1 MKKLLFTLLA
11 LLIFT
16 NGFSQILD
24 PVKWKSKTE
33 KISETEFNLIL
44 EGKIDAGWHLYSQF
58 TPDGGPIPLGIQYE
72 ESAGNYQLVGKTK
85 ESKTKKE
92 FNTVFEVDEIF
103 FENKVVLTQKVKII
117 NSKIKSIKVVIDYQ
131 TFKEGCI
138 NLNKKF
144 VFEIPK
150 ITETSIAPEV
160 KDTSIVDTNS
170 NVASVKTEVKT
181 QLPTPKEPGQKVL
194 F

>member
-1 MKKLLFTLLA
+1 MKKIIVLLVVILA
-11 LLIFT
+11 FAK
-16 NGFSQILD
+16 GHAQILD

-103 FENKVVLTQKVKII
+103 FENKVVLTQKVKIL
-117 NSKIKSIKVVIDYQ
+117 NSKVSSIKVVIDYQ
-131 TFKEGCI
+131 TCKEVCI

-144 VFEIPK
+144 VFDFK
-150 ITETSIAPEV
+150 S
-160 KDTSIVDTNS
+160 
-170 NVASVKTEVKT
+170 
-181 QLPTPKEPGQKVL
+181 
-194 F
+194 